1 MGVQISN
8 INLFQKTPTLD
19 GVHLTEKGTAELSKE
34 IRKFVMM
41 VSNKCFP
48 ENPMQFRPNQEV
60 EAEKQKH
67 FKDQITM
74 KAGFIFPKP
83 VPSTNYRHWNQ
94 SQKTQL
100 FKENK
105 KLALVRAK
113 LKKVK
118 NSMKSKERKKN
129 RDSGFLASK

>member
-1 MGVQISN
+1 M
-8 INLFQKTPTLD
+8 
-19 GVHLTEKGTAELSKE
+19 TEKGTAELSKE

-60 EAEKQKH
+60 EPKKQEKTNSAILPRDGTVPEFPTKPEPVKRKEYCHNCYLNVLAKRHNVEISTNQEVEAEKQKH

-83 VPSTNYRHWNQ
+83 VPSTNYRQ
-94 SQKTQL
+94 
-100 FKENK
+100 
-105 KLALVRAK
+105 
-113 LKKVK
+113 
-118 NSMKSKERKKN
+118 
-129 RDSGFLASK
+129 